1 MFQLYRSN
9 YKNADSIVMYTRIPN
24 TGTITTK
31 SESIQVVFSSRCATK
46 SKEACLTFYEN
57 EEAYRSNP
65 SNHLKKFWGPPSN
78 FIDTTFVNRSS
89 LYFRFETPERDSRK
103 IAIMALS
110 GEGSARIDLNNTV
123 TITQRSSFP
132 TICASLEDVCLST
145 GKWYYEIL
153 IVEAG
158 LAQFGWGDRDF
169 EPSSES
175 GDGTGDDEHSWAY
188 DGHRTSKWHDGS
200 TTWGKSWSS
209 GQVVGCAVDLDNRK
223 MYVVFERVAREF
235 R

>member
-89 LYFRFETPERDSRK
+89 LY
-103 IAIMALS
+103 
-110 GEGSARIDLNNTV
+110 
-123 TITQRSSFP
+123 
-132 TICASLEDVCLST
+132 
-145 GKWYYEIL
+145 
-153 IVEAG
+153 
-158 LAQFGWGDRDF
+158 
-169 EPSSES
+169 
-175 GDGTGDDEHSWAY
+175 
-188 DGHRTSKWHDGS
+188 
-200 TTWGKSWSS
+200 
-209 GQVVGCAVDLDNRK
+209 
-223 MYVVFERVAREF
+223 VVFERLSFFSFNYSEYSLVSLTQLMTTPTRIPYSQEYH
-235 R
+235 